1 MASSSFTNFLIIAAL
16 LVQATAADDWS
27 GFHGYERDAL
37 LNLKNQFNS
46 PFLDGNWTGIM
57 CYMDATPNWYGV
69 QCVEGRV
76 TGLILDS
83 MGLVGEIQVDAL
95 VNLTELETL
104 SFKNNSITANV
115 TVMDFTHNKKL
126 RTIDL
131 SRNKFVGEIPSSLLY
146 LNSLESLQLQENGL
160 TGSIPGFSQ
169 SSLTSFNISH
179 NNLSGKIPQTRTLQ
193 SFDLSSYFG
202 NGNLCGSPTPTR
214 CSDEHSAAEAN
225 SDNSNNKGNNHEL
238 FVVILVAADVVV
250 LVVIILLLI
259 TYYKKYKKLRK
270 LMKEKDITAKD
281 EEHDSMIVERETEKR
296 IPEGERGNLVF
307 VENDG
312 IATFDLDDLLRASAE
327 GLSKGNFG
335 NCYKAM
341 MEVGPAVV
349 VKRLRDLK
357 PLNRDEFVRQIKAIA
372 DQKHRNLLPLLAY
385 FYSKDEKLFIYKLAS
400 NGNLFNR
407 LHGM

>member
-1 MASSSFTNFLIIAAL
+1 MASSTFTNFLIIAAL

-27 GFHGYERDAL
+27 GFRGYERDAL
-37 LNLKNQFNS
+37 LSLKNRFNS

-57 CYMDATPNWYGV
+57 CYMDTTPNWYGV
-69 QCVEGRV
+69 QCLEGRV

-83 MGLVGEIQVDAL
+83 MGLIGEIQVDAL

-126 RTIDL
+126 RNIDL

-146 LNSLESLQLQENGL
+146 LNSLESLQLQDNGL

-169 SSLTSFNISH
+169 SSLTRFNISL

-202 NGNLCGSPTPTR
+202 NGNLCDSPTPTR
-214 CSDEHSAAEAN
+214 CSDEHSASEAN
-225 SDNSNNKGNNHEL
+225 SDNSNKKGDNHEL

-250 LVVIILLLI
+250 LVVIILLLV

-270 LMKEKDITAKD
+270 LMKEKEVTTKD

-372 DQKHRNLLPLLAY
+372 DQKHPNLLPLLAY